1 MFDCVCVRERGCVF
15 VVDLEVVSPEKHCW
29 GHGAKLERRR
39 GEGSQQP
46 DWMCSASVRVRGS
59 KSNRLNDSSHP
70 DR

>member
-39 GEGSQQP
+39 GEG
-46 DWMCSASVRVRGS
+46 RGGES
-59 KSNRLNDSSHP
+59 TTRLDVFGKCETA
-70 DR
+70 R